1 MRSRAGDAGAM
12 DDTAKAIIA
21 MLQRDGR
28 APYATIAREVGLSE
42 AAVRAR
48 VQRLL
53 ENETLQI
60 VAVTDP
66 TQVGFQR
73 QALIGITVRG
83 DIQKVADQLA
93 RLDEAAYVVVTA
105 GRYDI
110 LIEVVCED
118 DDHLLKLLGSRI
130 RAVDGVAQTETLMYL
145 NLTKQRYD
153 WGTR

>member
-1 MRSRAGDAGAM
+1 
-12 DDTAKAIIA
+12 

-53 ENETLQI
+53 ENDTVQI

-66 TQVGFQR
+66 TQVGFRR

-83 DIQKVADQLA
+83 DIQAVADELA
-93 RLDEAAYVVVTA
+93 TFDEAAYVVVTA

-118 DDHLLKLLGSRI
+118 DEHLLALLGSRI
-130 RAVDGVAQTETLMYL
+130 RRVEGVTTTETLMYL

>member
-1 MRSRAGDAGAM
+1 MPL

-28 APYATIAREVGLSE
+28 APYATIAREVSLSE

-53 ENETLQI
+53 ENETVQI

-66 TQVGFQR
+66 IQVGFQR
-73 QALIGITVRG
+73 QAMIGINVRG
-83 DIQKVADQLA
+83 DIQIVADQLA
-93 RLDEAAYVVVTA
+93 AFEEAAYVVITA

-118 DDHLLKLLGSRI
+118 DDHLLDLLCARI
-130 RAVDGVAQTETLMYL
+130 RGVDGVTDTETLMYL
-145 NLTKQRYD
+145 HLTKQRYD

>member
-1 MRSRAGDAGAM
+1 MRGRSADPGPLDA
-12 DDTAKAIIA
+12 TAKAIIA

-53 ENETLQI
+53 ENDTVQI

-66 TQVGFQR
+66 TQVGFRR

-83 DIQKVADQLA
+83 DIQSVADELA
-93 RLDEAAYVVVTA
+93 TFEEAAYVVVTA

-118 DDHLLKLLGSRI
+118 DEHLLQLLGSRI
-130 RAVDGVAQTETLMYL
+130 RCVDGVTNTETLMYL